1 MKAFIDYLQIE
12 KKYSSHTITAYI
24 SDIEE
29 FKSFLE
35 ERDSSIKLSKVN
47 YPLVR
52 SWIVFLVENKI
63 SNRTINRKIAS
74 LKAYYLFLVRSLE
87 IDKSPFLQYTS
98 LKVEKKISL
107 PFSKK
112 EIEKVFEQNS
122 FQEDSFISFR
132 DKSIIELFYA
142 TGIRR
147 AELINLKISD
157 FDFSQKI
164 VKVLGKR
171 NKERIIPLI
180 NSVIETIKKY
190 IELRKNV
197 QTEENFLFL
206 TEKGKKIYPK
216 LVYNIINSYFSSV
229 SSKEKKSPHV
239 LRHSFATH
247 LLDNGADLNAV
258 KELLGHEGL
267 AATQVYTHSSLNELK
282 NQYKIAHPRM
292 QKNNN

>member
-35 ERDSSIKLSKVN
+35 ERDNYIKLSKVN

-87 IDKSPFLQYTS
+87 IDKSPFLQHTS

-258 KELLGHEGL
+258 KELLGHAGL

>member
-190 IELRKNV
+190 IELRKNI

-258 KELLGHEGL
+258 KELLGHAGL

>member
-1 MKAFIDYLQIE
+1 M
-12 KKYSSHTITAYI
+12 
-24 SDIEE
+24 
-29 FKSFLE
+29 
-35 ERDSSIKLSKVN
+35 IKVHFYNIL
-47 YPLVR
+47 L
-52 SWIVFLVENKI
+52 
-63 SNRTINRKIAS
+63 
-74 LKAYYLFLVRSLE
+74 
-87 IDKSPFLQYTS
+87 
-98 LKVEKKISL
+98 
-107 PFSKK
+107 KK

-258 KELLGHEGL
+258 KELLGHAGL

>member
-1 MKAFIDYLQIE
+1 M
-12 KKYSSHTITAYI
+12 
-24 SDIEE
+24 
-29 FKSFLE
+29 
-35 ERDSSIKLSKVN
+35 
-47 YPLVR
+47 
-52 SWIVFLVENKI
+52 
-63 SNRTINRKIAS
+63 
-74 LKAYYLFLVRSLE
+74 
-87 IDKSPFLQYTS
+87 
-98 LKVEKKISL
+98 
-107 PFSKK
+107 
-112 EIEKVFEQNS
+112 
-122 FQEDSFISFR
+122 
-132 DKSIIELFYA
+132 
-142 TGIRR
+142 
-147 AELINLKISD
+147 KISD

-258 KELLGHEGL
+258 KELLGHAGL

-282 NQYKIAHPRM
+282 NQYKMAHPRM

>member
-29 FKSFLE
+29 FKAFLQ
-35 ERDSSIKLSKVN
+35 ERDATISLPEVN
-47 YPLVR
+47 YPLIR
-52 SWIVFLVENKI
+52 AWIVFLAENKI
-63 SNRTINRKIAS
+63 SNRTINRKISS
-74 LKAYYLFLVRSLE
+74 LKAYYSFLVRSLE
-87 IDKSPFLQYTS
+87 INKSPFLQHIP

-112 EIEKVFEQNS
+112 EIEDVLEQNN
-122 FQEDSFISFR
+122 FEEESFISLR
-132 DKSIIELFYA
+132 NKAIIELFYA

-147 AELINLKISD
+147 AELIELKISN

-180 NSVIETIKKY
+180 NSVIETLKNY
-190 IELRKNV
+190 LELRKNIYI
-197 QTEENFLFL
+197 EENFLFI

-229 SSKEKKSPHV
+229 STKEKKSPHI

-258 KELLGHEGL
+258 KELLGHAGL

-282 NQYKIAHPRM
+282 NQYEIAHPRM

>member
-63 SNRTINRKIAS
+63 SNRTINRKIA
-74 LKAYYLFLVRSLE
+74 
-87 IDKSPFLQYTS
+87 S

-180 NSVIETIKKY
+180 NSVIETIY
-190 IELRKNV
+190 QWYYSFFI
-197 QTEENFLFL
+197 
-206 TEKGKKIYPK
+206 
-216 LVYNIINSYFSSV
+216 SFS
-229 SSKEKKSPHV
+229 
-239 LRHSFATH
+239 
-247 LLDNGADLNAV
+247 
-258 KELLGHEGL
+258 
-267 AATQVYTHSSLNELK
+267 
-282 NQYKIAHPRM
+282 
-292 QKNNN
+292 

>member
-190 IELRKNV
+190 IELRKNI